1 MNSTYQPSYAARVRD
16 LSMAGLKDA
25 EIARLLGYSVQTL
38 HAWEEKY
45 PEFASA
51 WRDGRLQADAMVVG
65 ALFKKACGYKV
76 NRLKETKDGIF
87 REEVVFAPDTAA
99 CVFWLTNR
107 QAELWKAKSDENPGG
122 RGTLIVDDMTDL
134 EAARRIAFVLAKA
147 TQDLIGEQSNDK
159 ANPPEA
165 E

>member
-1 MNSTYQPSYAARVRD
+1 MNTYQPSYAARVRD

-25 EIARLLGYSVQTL
+25 EIARLLGVSLTTL
-38 HAWEEKY
+38 HAWEERY

-65 ALFKKACGYKV
+65 ALFKKACGYKI
-76 NRLKETKDGIF
+76 NKYKETKDGIF
-87 REEVVFAPDTAA
+87 REEVIIPVDTAA
-99 CVFWLTNR
+99 CIFWLTNR
-107 QAELWKAKSDENPGG
+107 QADMWKPKSDENPGG
-122 RGTLIVDDMTDL
+122 RGTLIVDDMDDL

-147 TQDLIGEQSNDK
+147 TQDLIGEQSNDQ
-159 ANPPEA
+159 ANPPET